1 MTNIKDDTKNI
12 RTQSA
17 SNPQAAL
24 VNARER
30 SAQALSDYPE
40 FFSSSHL
47 KRVKSAETILGDFFQ
62 IRKGMYVNHRANR
75 GQPFSVVKVDGVRWD
90 AHMQKHKQQKYLKPI
105 QDLGG
110 EIVYAK
116 GTNSVLV
123 RIRK

>member
-1 MTNIKDDTKNI
+1 MRKTQDDTKTI
-12 RTQSA
+12 HVPRA
-17 SNPQAAL
+17 SNPQAA
-24 VNARER
+24 VVDARER
-30 SAQALSDYPE
+30 SAQALADYPE
-40 FFSSSHL
+40 FFSNSHL
-47 KRVKSAETILGDFFQ
+47 KRVKTAETILEGFFR
-62 IRKGMYVNHRANR
+62 IRKGIYVNHRANR

-90 AHMQKHKQQKYLKPI
+90 AHMQKHKQAKYLKPI